1 MFELTLTASC
11 IAPKWSKKRKTAE
24 MCIKFTSSSFYKK
37 SDIIDASK
45 LWKEAIVLTF
55 SYITSP
61 FFRLNDN
68 DEKTTCWCW
77 WWRWH
82 ISGLQLTLI
91 YFLLFIISSIRKGE
105 RGFFLIKSI
114 FDSSLPRTCNSIH
127 VLRTTWK
134 NGQLYNVSYLKKF
147 TTVHLQLSASAA
159 CSFSF
164 PTCTKTWYQITRMS
178 VCKLSSMVLYGS
190 LLYFVNT
197 RSATSSASAN
207 QCTKLR
213 NPANIFYSL

>member
-1 MFELTLTASC
+1 M
-11 IAPKWSKKRKTAE
+11 
-24 MCIKFTSSSFYKK
+24 
-37 SDIIDASK
+37 D
-45 LWKEAIVLTF
+45 
-55 SYITSP
+55 
-61 FFRLNDN
+61 
-68 DEKTTCWCW
+68 
-77 WWRWH
+77 
-82 ISGLQLTLI
+82 
-91 YFLLFIISSIRKGE
+91 
-105 RGFFLIKSI
+105 FFLIKSI
-114 FDSSLPRTCNSIH
+114 FDSSLPLTCNSIH
-127 VLRTTWK
+127 VPMCCEQHEKTG
-134 NGQLYNVSYLKKF
+134 NSIMFHILKKI

-213 NPANIFYSL
+213 NPANIFYSLQQIILMYRTHSQWSFKFFTAILQIYWNAIFHQ